1 MSLVRIIL
9 REEIYRLGAAGDVVS
24 VKPGYARNFLLPQG
38 KAVLATQGRVKE
50 IEHQQRIIS
59 DRRAKELKDLEA
71 LKARVEAVVLEFEA
85 QVGEEGKLFGSVTA
99 QQLADQLAEK
109 GQVVDRRK
117 ISLEEP
123 IRSVGEHTVSIR
135 LQSDLV
141 ADVKV
146 IVKALDGQT
155 RARARPLG
163 ALSQGSRFPVGRSPQ
178 RTFRV
183 LRWGTEPEPGV
194 PWAQN
199 FFDSNAMKVSV

>member
-1 MSLVRIIL
+1 MSQVRIIL
-9 REEIYRLGAAGDVVS
+9 REKIYRLGAAGDVVS

-38 KAVLATQGRVKE
+38 KAVLATRGKVQE
-50 IEHQQRIIS
+50 IEHQQRVIG

-71 LKARVEAVVLEFEA
+71 LKIRMEAVVLEFEA

-135 LQSDLV
+135 LQGDV
-141 ADVKV
+141 TADVKV
-146 IVKALDGQT
+146 IVKAID
-155 RARARPLG
+155 
-163 ALSQGSRFPVGRSPQ
+163 
-178 RTFRV
+178 
-183 LRWGTEPEPGV
+183 
-194 PWAQN
+194 
-199 FFDSNAMKVSV
+199 